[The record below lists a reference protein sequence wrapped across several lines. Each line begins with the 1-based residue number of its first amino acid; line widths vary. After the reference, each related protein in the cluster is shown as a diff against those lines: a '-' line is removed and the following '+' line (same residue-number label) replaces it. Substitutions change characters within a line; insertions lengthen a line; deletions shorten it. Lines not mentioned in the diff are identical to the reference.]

1 MNLNSCIGYNFALG
15 KLIST
20 KSGKEYEFD
29 IEDDDRFYIYMK
41 PLIIKGKVDG
51 LTEILIDKLFVTDP
65 DKTFFDEKTF
75 TLDTKMLVTD
85 KQNIICAYSVV
96 IKGVR
101 IINSSI
107 WQYEDDE
114 WVIESCKLEI
124 PYKTHITVSEVLDE

>member
-20 KSGKEYEFD
+20 KSGKEYEFY

-41 PLIIKGKVDG
+41 PLIIKEKVDG
-51 LTEILIDKLFVTDP
+51 LTEILIDKLFITDP

-75 TLDTKMLVTD
+75 TLDTIMLATN
-85 KQNIICAYSVV
+85 KHNIACAYSVV

-101 IINSSI
+101 IINLST

-124 PYKTHITVSEVLDE
+124 PYKTHIAVSEVLDE